1 MLATAGTA
9 FVIAVPGADDVMLN
23 YQSLAFHDI
32 LYVRRVTGRRAA
44 PEFEDWLVR
53 IGLADTDGQMIEV
66 PDSAAIKPA
75 IAYFHGLA
83 A

>member
-1 MLATAGTA
+1 
-9 FVIAVPGADDVMLN
+9 MLN

-53 IGLADTDGQMIEV
+53 IGLTDTDGQMVEV
-66 PDSAAIKPA
+66 ADLAAIKPA